1 MHEIKYALVKDRQ
14 IILYPVTEDIINER
28 NDPNEDYF
36 ICYFDD
42 EPVCDPILE
51 YVIENPKVIG
61 DSVFVRHEVRKRTID
76 EVFVFV
82 AGLQKESNPITIA
95 DVPIELFGSV
105 VKLVK
110 DKTQSLMDAFAQTR
124 GYDNMGSLCNYSTS
138 GIPAYQVESARGI
151 YLRDLTWTNLNIYI
165 NEVSTGV
172 QPVPTSWS
180 MIEGFL
186 PAYTW
191 E

>member
-1 MHEIKYALVKDRQ
+1 MHNLTYALVVDHK
-14 IILYPVTEDIINER
+14 IVLYPVSEDDVNQR
-28 NDPNEDYF
+28 NNPNEDYL

-42 EPVCDPILE
+42 EPTYDEILE
-51 YVIENPKVIG
+51 YVIEIPKLIG
-61 DSVFVRHEVRKRTID
+61 TTVFVTHQVRKRTID
-76 EVFVFV
+76 EVFAFV
-82 AGLQKESNPITIA
+82 SGLQAEGNPITIA
-95 DVPIELFGSV
+95 DVPLPLFGSV

-138 GIPAYQVESARGI
+138 GVPVYQVESARGI
-151 YLRDLTWTNLNIYI
+151 YLRDLTWTNLNNYI

-180 MIEGFL
+180 MIEVFL

>member
-1 MHEIKYALVKDRQ
+1 MHDITYARIENHQ
-14 IILYPVTEDIINER
+14 IVQFPMLESDINER
-28 NDPNEDYF
+28 NTPNDVYYV
-36 ICYFDD
+36 CYFDD
-42 EPVCDPILE
+42 EPVYDEILE
-51 YVIENPKVIG
+51 YVVEVPKIIG
-61 DSVFVRHEVRKRTID
+61 KAVFVRNEVRKRTID
-76 EVFVFV
+76 EVFAFV
-82 AGLQKESNPITIA
+82 AGLQTEGNPITIA
-95 DVPIELFGSV
+95 DVPQPLFGSV

-138 GIPAYQVESARGI
+138 GVPAYQVESARGI

-165 NEVSTGV
+165 NEVATGV

>member
-1 MHEIKYALVKDRQ
+1 MHATTYALVEDYK
-14 IILYPVTEDIINER
+14 IILFPLTEEDINNR
-28 NDPNEDYF
+28 NNPNEDYYV
-36 ICYFDD
+36 CYFDD
-42 EPVCDPILE
+42 EPICDEILE
-51 YVIENPKVIG
+51 YVVEIPKVIG
-61 DSVFVRHEVRKRTID
+61 TVVFVRHEVRKRTID
-76 EVFVFV
+76 EVFAFV
-82 AGLQKESNPITIA
+82 AGLQTEGNPITIA
-95 DVPIELFGSV
+95 DVPQPLFGSV